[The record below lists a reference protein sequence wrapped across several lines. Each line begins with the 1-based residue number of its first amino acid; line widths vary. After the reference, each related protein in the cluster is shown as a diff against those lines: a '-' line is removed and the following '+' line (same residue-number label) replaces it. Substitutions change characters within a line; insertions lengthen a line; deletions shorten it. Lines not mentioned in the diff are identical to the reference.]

1 MGRLGNLQSFNTNV
15 FRYYCAHLVSFIYFY
30 YRLTPLDYKKT
41 TNEIY
46 HYNKETLWRRRQP
59 KALTHAILFDSLIW
73 LDKLL
78 HSFISLDPSTAK
90 GMEIAIPL
98 QRKLI
103 KSDFVR
109 HMMFSEIS
117 KFLSVLTDNNCY
129 YLIHNWIPK
138 EELLLISNEPF
149 FFRKWQWRSQS
160 YEILSS
166 LGKTN
171 ADKRGTTHQKYRM
184 RRNGTVRARDGERV
198 ARHDKACKKLSMTLW
213 LSQGFTV

>member
-1 MGRLGNLQSFNTNV
+1 
-15 FRYYCAHLVSFIYFY
+15 
-30 YRLTPLDYKKT
+30 
-41 TNEIY
+41 
-46 HYNKETLWRRRQP
+46 
-59 KALTHAILFDSLIW
+59 
-73 LDKLL
+73 
-78 HSFISLDPSTAK
+78 
-90 GMEIAIPL
+90 MEIAMPL

-138 EELLLISNEPF
+138 EGLLLISNEPF

-171 ADKRGTTHQKYRM
+171 VDRRGTTHQKISHEREMELFVRETVSGSRDTTRHARSYIWLYNWLRGLQYSCDCKETSLATLC
-184 RRNGTVRARDGERV
+184 RQLCGVTQFLSARWLPLDRNLVIA
-198 ARHDKACKKLSMTLW
+198 TL
-213 LSQGFTV
+213 